1 MKMPSWAPRPDAA
14 TSAAGVARPR
24 AQGHAMIRTASPALT
39 ACPAGLPASSQPAS
53 VSTANARTTGTKTP
67 QMRSAS
73 RWMAAFSAWACSTS
87 LIRWASWV
95 SAPTLTARTTR
106 RPVSTIVPPV
116 TLSPSAAS
124 AGTDSPV
131 IMLRSTAVCP
141 NSTSP
146 SAAMVSPG
154 RTTNMSPGRS
164 RAAGIWRSVPSVS
177 SRQTSLAP
185 AAASSRM
192 AAPAVRRARASY
204 SRPASRKVV
213 TDAATSR

>member
-1 MKMPSWAPRPDAA
+1 
-14 TSAAGVARPR
+14 
-24 AQGHAMIRTASPALT
+24 
-39 ACPAGLPASSQPAS
+39 
-53 VSTANARTTGTKTP
+53 
-67 QMRSAS
+67 MRSAS

-95 SAPTLTARTTR
+95 SRPTLTARTTS
-106 RPVSTIVPPV
+106 RPVSAIVPPT
-116 TLSPSAAS
+116 TLSPSPAS

-164 RAAGIWRSVPSVS
+164 RLAGIWRSVPSVS
-177 SRQTSLAP
+177 STQTSLAP

-192 AAPAVRRARASY
+192 AAPAIRRARASY
-204 SRPASRKVV
+204 SRPASRNVV
-213 TDAATSR
+213 TEAATSR